1 MPSSGGRLRWAYTI
15 ICQREHLD
23 TGAHGPFHSV
33 GRCSGYS
40 SHVGPN
46 SGPGPEPKGILLLW
60 VAGEDTYKQ
69 GRPIP
74 VPVYG
79 RPLPDRGGVNQS
91 QTTPYHLLGNGF
103 VERNNRMLGD
113 ALRSLLFSRGQKEW
127 DSVLPQIMRAYRST
141 PYSCTQETPNFLM
154 LG

>member
-1 MPSSGGRLRWAYTI
+1 MPSSGGRLCWAYDI
-15 ICQREHLD
+15 IRQREHLD
-23 TGAHGPFHSV
+23 TGAHGPLHSM
-33 GRCSGYS
+33 GRCSGHS
-40 SHVGPN
+40 GRVGPN
-46 SGPGPEPKGILLLW
+46 SGSGPGPKCILLLR

-79 RPLPDRGGVNQS
+79 RPFPDRKVNQS
-91 QTTPYHLLGNGF
+91 RTTPYHLLGNGF
-103 VERNNRMLGD
+103 VERNDRMLGD
-113 ALRSLLFSRGQKEW
+113 ALRSLLLSRDQEEW
-127 DSVLPQIMRAYRST
+127 DRVLPQIMRAYRST

>member
-1 MPSSGGRLRWAYTI
+1 VAV
-15 ICQREHLD
+15 D
-23 TGAHGPFHSV
+23 SV
-33 GRCSGYS
+33 GPMPLSARG
-40 SHVGPN
+40 N
-46 SGPGPEPKGILLLW
+46 TWILVLTDHFTRW
-60 VAGEDTYKQ
+60 VDALA
-69 GRPIP
+69 IP
-74 VPVYG
+74 VTSAPTVARVLNQKVFCYFG
-79 RPLPDRGGVNQS
+79 LPEKIHTNKGAQFQSQFMGDLCRIGGGVNQS